1 MASASVT
8 IKLDPTDFA
17 LIMRCLEIV
26 RDDMG
31 DAAKNTERDP
41 KLRNDARQLA
51 TEIDN
56 LMRQLR

>member
-8 IKLDPTDFA
+8 IKLDPTDFN

-31 DAAKNTERDP
+31 EVAKNPERDA
-41 KLRNDARQLA
+41 KLRNDARQQA
-51 TEIDN
+51 MEIDN
-56 LMRQLR
+56 LIRQLR